1 MNPPTAPRSLQEPR
15 PPTLAA
21 SAALAAGAPARDP
34 VRVAQVAAK
43 QFFRITAMW
52 GLSAADEQVLLGVGR
67 TTCFALKK
75 GQIKAGLDAAT
86 LERVSYVFNIH
97 EALNVIFSSADQ
109 ASAWVRKPNAAPM
122 FGGRTALERM
132 LSGRTGDLYAVNQY
146 LQGQRGCAFA

>member
-1 MNPPTAPRSLQEPR
+1 MNPRPAAPSSQETRPHPLSLAAA
-15 PPTLAA
+15 TLAA
-21 SAALAAGAPARDP
+21 APIRDP
-34 VRVAQVAAK
+34 IQVAQVATK
-43 QFFRITAMW
+43 QFFRITALW
-52 GLSAADEQVLLGVGR
+52 GLLATEEQMLLGVGR
-67 TTCFALKK
+67 TSYFALKK

-97 EALNVIFSSADQ
+97 EALNVIFANADQ

-146 LQGQRGCAFA
+146 LQGQRGGAFA